1 MTAPTPFALLSPLS
15 VRLPALWVLGVAS
28 IKMFWG
34 SPNDIPDFLRTSFL
48 GPDMAFFGA
57 IMVELAF
64 ALVALAFPRWGWM
77 LMSALYTVFLGV
89 LTHLIAS
96 GAASC
101 GCFGGAVS
109 LSPASMLAIDGTFV
123 ALMLATRPWSAIP
136 KRPTNWLV
144 VALLAGVGAAAPWL
158 LVQNEQIELPPPVQ
172 VPTQPDPGSTP
183 APVAP
188 NGAGESTQQPA
199 TDGTNAP
206 PPAVALGGWRLPEKF
221 PQYVHIKPL
230 EWIGKSIHETQLA
243 VWMDTRAYPED
254 ATWILYLE
262 TCSHCAE
269 YLKELEASFASD
281 PKVYV
286 FVRLSTDKDEI
297 EKLVHIKPPGEE
309 VALPKETSWVVS
321 PQLPPWA
328 LVLEGGIVRSAV
340 SHGDE

>member
-34 SPNDIPDFLRTSFL
+34 SPNDIPEFLRTSFL
-48 GPDMAFFGA
+48 GPDLAFFGA

-89 LTHLIAS
+89 LTHLIAT

-109 LSPASMLAIDGTFV
+109 LSPLSMMAIDGTFL

-136 KRPTNWLV
+136 KAPTNSLV
-144 VALLAGVGAAAPWL
+144 VALCAGVGAAAPWV

-172 VPTQPDPGSTP
+172 P
-183 APVAP
+183 AVQAP
-188 NGAGESTQQPA
+188 QE
-199 TDGTNAP
+199 
-206 PPAVALGGWRLPEKF
+206 PAVAANGNGTTNPQPAAGETTPPAPAVAPAGWRLPEKF

-269 YLKELEASFASD
+269 YLKELEANFAND
-281 PKVYV
+281 PKLYV
-286 FVRLSTDKDEI
+286 FVRLSTDKDEV
-297 EKLVHIKPPGEE
+297 EQLVHIKPPGEQA
-309 VALPKETSWVVS
+309 ALPKETSWVVS
-321 PQLPPWA
+321 PQLPPWE